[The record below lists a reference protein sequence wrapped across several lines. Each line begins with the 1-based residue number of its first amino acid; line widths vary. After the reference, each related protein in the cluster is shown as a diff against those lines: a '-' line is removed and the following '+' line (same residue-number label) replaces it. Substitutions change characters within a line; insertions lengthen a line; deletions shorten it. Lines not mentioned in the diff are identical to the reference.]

1 MEAITI
7 TLNGRE
13 VSGHPGMTIL
23 ELARESGIA
32 IPTLCYDPHL
42 SPIGACRI
50 CLVEDERTGALSA
63 SCVTPI
69 APGMVIKT
77 DSPKAQERRK
87 TIIKLMLASHPDSC
101 LVCDKGNCCEL
112 RKIASDMGIGL
123 VDFQK
128 IPQTATIEEV
138 NPFIERDL
146 SKCILCGKC
155 IRADQELVVEGAIDY
170 FQRGFA
176 SKPATL
182 YDEPLEKS
190 ECTFCGTC
198 VAICPT
204 GALMEKKRTYRGTSP
219 TSVTT
224 VCPFCGC
231 GCTINLEV
239 KDNQIVRARP
249 DRNGAVSHGTLCVK
263 GSYGYDFVHSSERL
277 TSPLVKVNGNL
288 EKVPWQKALEVVASE
303 LKRIKDKHGPDSL
316 AILSS
321 PKCTNEENYILQ
333 RFARIVL
340 GTNNIDNGS
349 RLCST
354 ASIIGLGSAVGF
366 PGTTNRIEALEQS
379 EMIMVI
385 GANLPSSAPAVG
397 YAVKRAARYKG
408 AKLLLIDPQQ
418 TKLSSFAHI
427 WLKPRIGTDVA
438 LINGMAKVIVDEGLW
453 DEEFV
458 TRKTDNFEIFC
469 KSLDEYTLAY
479 VEKITGVPG
488 KELAR
493 VARLFAMADVASI
506 VYGDG
511 ITQHMKG
518 TDSVIALANLAM
530 LTGNIG
536 PRGGIF
542 AVQKDCNGQGACD
555 MGAFPN
561 LLPGYSCVD
570 NAQVR
575 EKFAERWGT
584 ELPVSAGLTALE
596 MVSQTKAGKIKGMY
610 IVGENPM
617 LSFPNSSVVREA
629 LSSLEFLAVND
640 LFLTETARLA
650 HVVLPAASFAEKEGT
665 FTNFEG
671 RVQRVRRVIEPLG
684 ESLPDWQII
693 LKLANAM
700 GYAMSYAYPYQIM
713 EEIQELVPLYEGIS
727 YKESDAK
734 DAYRAET
741 DRDHLRNR
749 RLYKGQFPSGFGRFT
764 SIQYEPQAEMPGDG
778 YPLTLLTGS
787 VLYHSGSGSR
797 SSRSRRLSE
806 FAPRGYVEIGEQDAL
821 QLGLSQGDMV
831 KVISPSGE
839 VSAVARLTDRLPQG
853 VIFMPFSFPSTPVN
867 QLFDS
872 VLDPQ
877 AKTPALKVCAV
888 KLERIQPGG

>member
-7 TLNGRE
+7 TLNGSE

-23 ELARESGIA
+23 ELAKESGVA
-32 IPTLCYDPHL
+32 IPTLCYDAHL
-42 SPIGACRI
+42 TPIGACRI
-50 CLVEDERTGALSA
+50 CLVEDERTGAISA

-69 APGMVIKT
+69 APGMVIRT
-77 DSPKAQERRK
+77 DSPKVQERRK

-123 VDFQK
+123 IDLQR
-128 IPQTATIEEV
+128 IPQPATIEEV

-170 FQRGFA
+170 FHRGFA
-176 SKPATL
+176 SRPATL
-182 YDEPLEKS
+182 YDVPLEKS

-224 VCPFCGC
+224 LCPFCGC

-239 KDNQIVRARP
+239 KDNQIIRARP
-249 DRNGAVSHGTLCVK
+249 DRNGIVSRGTLCVK

-277 TSPLVKVNGNL
+277 TAPLVKVNGNL
-288 EKVPWQKALEVVASE
+288 EKVSWQKALEVAASE

-316 AILSS
+316 AVLSS
-321 PKCTNEENYILQ
+321 PKCTNEENYLLQ
-333 RFARIVL
+333 RFTRTVL

-354 ASIIGLGSAVGF
+354 ASIIGLGSVVGF

-379 EMIMVI
+379 EVIMVI
-385 GANLPSSAPAVG
+385 GSNLPSSAPVIG

-408 AKLLLIDPQQ
+408 ARLLLIDPQQ
-418 TKLSSFAHI
+418 TKLSSFAHM
-427 WLKPRIGTDVA
+427 WLRPRIGTDVA
-438 LINGMAKVIVDEGLW
+438 LINGMLKVIVDEGLW

-458 TRKTDNFEIFC
+458 TRKTDNFETFS
-469 KSLDEYTLAY
+469 KSLGKYTPDY
-479 VEKITGVPG
+479 VEEITGVPG

-493 VARLFAMADVASI
+493 MARLFAMADVASI
-506 VYGDG
+506 VCGDG
-511 ITQHMKG
+511 ITQHVKG

-561 LLPGYSCVD
+561 LLPGYSSVE

-575 EKFAERWGT
+575 KKFAERWGA
-584 ELPVSAGLTALE
+584 ELPAGTGLTALE
-596 MVSQTKAGKIKGMY
+596 MISQARAGKIKGMY
-610 IVGENPM
+610 IVGENPL
-617 LSFPNSSVVREA
+617 LSFPNGGLVKEA

-671 RVQRVRRVIEPLG
+671 RVQRVRRVIKPLG

-700 GYAMSYAYPYQIM
+700 GQPMSYLSPPQIM
-713 EEIQELVPLYEGIS
+713 DEIQELIPMYQGIS
-727 YKESDAK
+727 YKESDAEGV
-734 DAYRAET
+734 YRAGT

-764 SIQYEPQAEMPGDG
+764 PIQYEPQAEMPGDG

-797 SSRSRRLSE
+797 SSRSQRLSE
-806 FAPRGYVEIGEQDAL
+806 FAPDAYVEIGEQDAL
-821 QLGLSQGDMV
+821 QLGLSQGDTV
-831 KVISPSGE
+831 KIISPSGE
-839 VSAVARLTDRLPQG
+839 VSAVARLTNRLPRG
-853 VIFMPFSFPSTPVN
+853 TIFMPVSFPGTPVN
-867 QLFDS
+867 RLFDS
-872 VLDPQ
+872 ALDPQ
-877 AKTPALKVCAV
+877 AKTPALKVCPV
-888 KLERIQPGG
+888 KLERIQTRG